1 MQEQILISN
10 AQNIRSVIKY
20 IQQFKNA
27 IIVIYIDDEI
37 IYSPFFSSHI
47 RDISLLHQAG
57 IKVAIVPGCRKRI
70 DQILS
75 NAKIQWKYEND
86 IRITCEEAIPLIKMA
101 AFDTSNIVMTSLA
114 ANQITATIGNWV
126 RARAKG
132 IIDGIDFGTAG
143 EIDKLQTDS
152 IKNILENGFIPIFP
166 CIGWSSTGKPYNIS
180 SIILAQE
187 IAISLKADKLFFLMH
202 NEEISSKKFSIPK
215 EIGLSQE
222 EKVPAMNLEEVEKF
236 LELNSNNE
244 DKKILK
250 LLKTSVKVCKNGV
263 SRVHL
268 INGTFDGAIPCEI
281 FSELGFGTMIY
292 SSNYENI
299 RSMVQQDIPSVF
311 SLMRP
316 FVKEK
321 ILLPRTEEELSENL
335 DDYIVYEI
343 DNNVRA
349 CAAIHFYKNEKQAE
363 IYAVAVDESFSK
375 LGIGPKLIQFL
386 INKAQKNNFFNIF
399 LLTTRT
405 SDWFEKLGFK
415 PDSIDSIPQKRKS
428 IWTVK
433 RNSKVLRLLIK
444 NN

>member
-166 CIGWSSTGKPYNIS
+166 CIGWSSIGKPYNIS

-250 LLKTSVKVCKNGV
+250 LLKTSVKACKNGV

-321 ILLPRTEEELSENL
+321 ILLPRTEEEISENL

>member
-250 LLKTSVKVCKNGV
+250 LLKTSVKACKNGV

-321 ILLPRTEEELSENL
+321 ILLPRTEEEISENL

>member
-1 MQEQILISN
+1 MQEQILISK

-37 IYSPFFSSHI
+37 IYSPLFSSHI

-75 NAKIQWKYEND
+75 NSKIQWKYEND

-132 IIDGIDFGTAG
+132 VIEGIDFGTAG

-152 IKNILENGFIPIFP
+152 IKNILQNGFIPIFP

-180 SIILAQE
+180 SITLVQE
-187 IAISLKADKLFFLMH
+187 VAIALKADKLFFLM
-202 NEEISSKKFSIPK
+202 NDEEISSKYFKIPN
-215 EIGLSQE
+215 EIGLSEE
-222 EKVPAMNLEEVEKF
+222 EKVPAMNLEEVEHF
-236 LELNSNNE
+236 INSNSFSE
-244 DKKILK
+244 HKKILK
-250 LLKTSVKVCKNGV
+250 LLQTSVNACKKGV
-263 SRVHL
+263 SRIHI
-268 INGTFDGAIPCEI
+268 INGKFDGAIPCEI
-281 FSELGFGTMIY
+281 FSELGSGTMIY

-299 RSMVQQDIPSVF
+299 RSMVQQDIASVL

-321 ILLPRTEEELSENL
+321 ILLSRTEDELSNNIN
-335 DDYIVYEI
+335 DYIVYEI
-343 DNNVRA
+343 DNNIRA
-349 CAAIHFYKNEKQAE
+349 CAAIHFYPIEKQAE

-386 INKAQKNNFFNIF
+386 MKKSIKNGFFNIF

-415 PDSIDSIPQKRKS
+415 PDSVDSIPQERKA
-428 IWTVK
+428 IWTSK
-433 RNSKVLRLLIK
+433 RNSKVLRLKL
-444 NN
+444 NEN

>member
-250 LLKTSVKVCKNGV
+250 LLKTSVKACKNGV